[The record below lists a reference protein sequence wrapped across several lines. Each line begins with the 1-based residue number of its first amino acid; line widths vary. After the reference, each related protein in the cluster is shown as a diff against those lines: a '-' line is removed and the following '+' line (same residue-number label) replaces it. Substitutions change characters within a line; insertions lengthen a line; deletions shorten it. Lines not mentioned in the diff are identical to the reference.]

1 MALKAKTRAFKRVAV
16 VVNPA
21 AGGAGPLAVAEA
33 GRILADHAIKG
44 RVSAPGDEG
53 LEACLRAALDT
64 GPDLLIIVAGDGT
77 ARAAAEMAGPRGPLL
92 ALLPG
97 GTMNMLPNALYGGR
111 DWRTAMDAILTDGV
125 ERAVS
130 GGEVAGHAFYVAAI
144 LGSPALWAEAREA
157 AREGDLKGAW
167 QRIRK
172 ALRRAF
178 TSRLRFSLGGRPRGK
193 SEALALMCPLV
204 SKALAAD
211 EGFLEVAAIDPA
223 NAIDIF
229 RLGFH
234 AALGD
239 WRSDETVMVTRVRA
253 GRAWA
258 SGNIPAVLDGE
269 PIELGPVADFRFRPV
284 AFRAF
289 VPREPYLGARP

>member
-1 MALKAKTRAFKRVAV
+1 MALKSKTRAFKRVAV

-21 AGGAGPLAVAEA
+21 AGSAGPTAAAEA
-33 GRILADHAIKG
+33 ERILADHAVKG
-44 RVSAPGDEG
+44 HVSAPGEEG
-53 LEACLRAALDT
+53 LEACLRAAIDAA
-64 GPDLLIIVAGDGT
+64 PDLLIIIAGDGT

-92 ALLPG
+92 APLPG
-97 GTMNMLPNALYGGR
+97 GTMNMLPNALYRGR
-111 DWRTAMDAILTDGV
+111 DWKTAMNDILTDGV
-125 ERAVS
+125 ERTVS
-130 GGEVAGHAFYVAAI
+130 GGEIAGRSFYVAAI

-157 AREGDLKGAW
+157 ARMGDLKGAW
-167 QRIRK
+167 QRVRK
-172 ALRRAF
+172 AVRRAF
-178 TSRLRFSLGGRPRGK
+178 SGRLRFSLGGRPRGK

-204 SKALAAD
+204 SKVLADD
-211 EGFLEVAAIDPA
+211 EGFLEVAAIDPT
-223 NAIDIF
+223 NALDIF

-269 PIELGPVADFRFRPV
+269 PVELGPVVDFRFRPA
-284 AFRAF
+284 AFRAL
-289 VPREPYLGARP
+289 VPREPEVVAPS

>member
-1 MALKAKTRAFKRVAV
+1 MTSRTKGHAPVGVAV

-21 AGGAGPLAVAEA
+21 SGSAGPDAVAEVE
-33 GRILADHAIKG
+33 RILAEHNVKG
-44 RVSAPGDEG
+44 AVTVPGEAG

-64 GPDLLIIVAGDGT
+64 RPDLLVIVAGDGT
-77 ARAAAEMAGPRGPLL
+77 ARAGAEMAGPRGPLV
-92 ALLPG
+92 APLPG

-111 DWRTAMDAILTDGV
+111 DWKTALVDILTDGE
-125 ERAVS
+125 ERRIS
-130 GGEVAGHAFYVAAI
+130 GGEIDGRAFYVAAI
-144 LGSPALWAEAREA
+144 LGSPALWAQAREA
-157 AREGDLKGAW
+157 ARDGDLRGMWVRA
-167 QRIRK
+167 RR

-178 TSRLRFSLGGRPRGK
+178 SGRLRFSLGGRPRGK

-204 SKALAAD
+204 SKALADD

-223 NAIDIF
+223 NALDIF

-239 WRSDETVMVTRVRA
+239 WRADETVMVTRVRA

-258 SGNIPAVLDGE
+258 RNPIPAVLDGE
-269 PIELGPVADFRFRPV
+269 PTELASVVDFRFTPV
-284 AFRAF
+284 AFRAL
-289 VPREPYLGARP
+289 VPRESTARATA